1 MILYKLP
8 FIVGDYKKKI
18 LHLQLRGFGVWA
30 QQGEKIP
37 IIVKMTCV
45 TVAFFLYSWMV
56 TCVCCSEGDT

>member
-1 MILYKLP
+1 MILSKLP

-30 QQGEKIP
+30 QQGEKCP

-45 TVAFFLYSWMV
+45 TSIFFVFLDGNMRML
-56 TCVCCSEGDT
+56 